1 MMIKE
6 ILDALTGAFEE
17 FGIFAT
23 DDWRDIDIPG
33 AFVTVTNLSE
43 FTLGSEFIARA
54 EITFVV
60 PDHGGAADVVEIG
73 DIVEQGIGAMRSIGA
88 AIEHVELNQQVVPP
102 YGGKCPAATMIIK
115 LGYDMEA

>member
-6 ILDALTGAFEE
+6 ILDALTSAFEE

-60 PDHGGAADVVEIG
+60 PDHGAPPTSSKLAKSSNKALVLC
-73 DIVEQGIGAMRSIGA
+73 ARSA
-88 AIEHVELNQQVVPP
+88 PLLS
-102 YGGKCPAATMIIK
+102 TWS
-115 LGYDMEA
+115 

>member
-43 FTLGSEFIARA
+43 FTLGSEFIARS

-60 PDHGGAADVVEIG
+60 PDHGAPPTSSKLATLSNR
-73 DIVEQGIGAMRSIGA
+73 AL
-88 AIEHVELNQQVVPP
+88 ELCAPSAPQLSMWN
-102 YGGKCPAATMIIK
+102 
-115 LGYDMEA
+115 